1 MQRSILGALLCQSKV
16 FVCVSLIRG
25 RIIIKIIIIIIIVHN
40 DSTDAINRLLILYVV
55 HVMLNNRS
63 YPVVGVIGPANSRD
77 AVMVAPLLSVA
88 EIPLIGPYTS
98 SDELSDKTR

>member
-1 MQRSILGALLCQSKV
+1 MKCLEMVANKYSWYRV
-16 FVCVSLIRG
+16 TR
-25 RIIIKIIIIIIIVHN
+25 
-40 DSTDAINRLLILYVV
+40 DAINRLLILYII
-55 HVMLNNRS
+55 HVILNNRS
-63 YPVVGVIGPANSRD
+63 YPVRGVIGPANSRD